1 MSYLLDLCLFAHS
14 GVQHILCCVFV
25 LFFFVLLP
33 FSLDCPFLIATSV
46 FSVYSWSFFVFSE
59 KVRDDCSF
67 MFSEKV
73 RGDCLLVFSEK
84 GRGDCSFVGV
94 GGIVDHYCLDVL
106 FIIDEYVSMLCTFSN
121 NKRIYFTL
129 K

>member
-1 MSYLLDLCLFAHS
+1 M
-14 GVQHILCCVFV
+14 V
-25 LFFFVLLP
+25 
-33 FSLDCPFLIATSV
+33 
-46 FSVYSWSFFVFSE
+46 FFVFSE

-67 MFSEKV
+67 IFSEKV
-73 RGDCLLVFSEK
+73 RGDCSLVFSEK
-84 GRGDCSFVGV
+84 VRGDCSFVGV
-94 GGIVDHYCLDVL
+94 GGIVDHYCLNVL

>member
-1 MSYLLDLCLFAHS
+1 MSYLCYLCLLVYS
-14 GVQHILCCVFV
+14 GIQHILCCVFV

-59 KVRDDCSF
+59 KVR
-67 MFSEKV
+67 
-73 RGDCLLVFSEK
+73 GDCLLVFSEK

-94 GGIVDHYCLDVL
+94 GGIVDHYCLNVL

>member
-1 MSYLLDLCLFAHS
+1 M
-14 GVQHILCCVFV
+14 
-25 LFFFVLLP
+25 
-33 FSLDCPFLIATSV
+33 
-46 FSVYSWSFFVFSE
+46 FSE
-59 KVRDDCSF
+59 KVRGDCSFMFSEKVRGDCSF

-73 RGDCLLVFSEK
+73 RGDCLFMFSEK
-84 GRGDCSFVGV
+84 VRGDCSFMFSEKVRGDCSFVGV
-94 GGIVDHYCLDVL
+94 GGIVDHYCLNVL